1 MVDPAFK
8 PATLITGASAGLGAE
23 FARQCAARG
32 ERVILVARR
41 KERLEQIAAE
51 IGGAELIVAD
61 LGEPP
66 AGTKVV
72 GEAIGRGFWIRK
84 LINNAGFGLIG
95 QFEELPLARQL
106 EMIDLNV
113 RALTNLTYVVLNDM
127 RLRGEGA
134 ILNVASTA
142 AFQPGPKMAVYFATK
157 AFVLSFTEAL
167 HEELKPHGI
176 KVSCLCPGP
185 TRTEFGEVAGFG
197 GNGLF
202 DHVAMNARDV
212 VAKGLKGLDRNR
224 AVVVAGLIN
233 KVAAASTRFAPRP
246 VVRKIAGSIKY

>member
-32 ERVILVARR
+32 ERVVLVARR
-41 KERLEQIAAE
+41 GERLKDLAAE
-51 IGGAELIVAD
+51 IGGAEIIVAD
-61 LGEPP
+61 LSEPG
-66 AGTKVV
+66 AGTSVV
-72 GEAIGRGFWIRK
+72 GEAITRDLWIRK

-95 QFEELPLARQL
+95 QFERLSIAKQL
-106 EMIDLNV
+106 EMIDLNI

-157 AFVLSFTEAL
+157 AYVLSFTEAL

-202 DHVAMNARDV
+202 DRVAMEAPEV
-212 VAKGLKGLDRNR
+212 VRAGLRGLDNNH
-224 AVVVAGLIN
+224 AVVVPGLIN
-233 KVAAASTRFAPRP
+233 KTVAASTRFAPRTW
-246 VVRKIAGSIKY
+246 VRKIAGSIKY